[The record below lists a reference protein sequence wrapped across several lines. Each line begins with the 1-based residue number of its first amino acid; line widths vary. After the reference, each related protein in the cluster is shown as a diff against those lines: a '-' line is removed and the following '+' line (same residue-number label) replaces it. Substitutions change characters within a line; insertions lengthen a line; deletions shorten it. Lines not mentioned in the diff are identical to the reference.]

1 MDELIWITRVRF
13 TPSRSLTNPKAGP
26 ECCFIISAWISDK
39 SIFDKSFG
47 GGSKSLEG
55 VDFLPHS
62 FQVSSS
68 SSSTTSSRSSV
79 MWTLRFPPSANRTYP
94 PFGEKMRGR
103 TKKMTRKG
111 KGNGALGF
119 GMLCVKALENSIWGV
134 FIGFDF

>member
-13 TPSRSLTNPKAGP
+13 TPSRSLIKPKAGP
-26 ECCFIISAWISDK
+26 ECRFIISDK
-39 SIFDKSFG
+39 SIFD
-47 GGSKSLEG
+47 KSLEG

-111 KGNGALGF
+111 KGNVLWG
-119 GMLCVKALENSIWGV
+119 LCETVKVVEKSISGLL
-134 FIGFDF
+134 FIGFERSELCAVC